1 MVSSDA
7 LLLNRGA
14 IAGPFEGPLVDPRS
28 PAFNDPANLA
38 LWADGPRLAA
48 CFSELVE
55 GLQFSAHKGK
65 AGLHFIELGAKGC
78 TQHHLLALD
87 APGRDLLKGQ
97 MELVAA
103 YADLRGDRGAEILS
117 QTGLPV
123 PFWAAITGLLEHRHK
138 KSLQLLALAFSLANQ
153 VEMRFKQIFAVVRP
167 VELSPQI
174 QPMIATPGHGAYPS
188 GHATEAFIAAHL
200 LSALLRAARKGR
212 KHQAGNEATLVQ
224 LQRQA
229 YRIAVNRTVAGVH
242 YPVDSAVGRVL
253 GTLLGE
259 FMVGRCTGGD
269 LRQREFTGSAYCGP
283 QGSARDFDLADSI
296 DNGQAGSQVGKPFAL
311 PEGPLM
317 AWLWDEALKEWA

>member
-1 MVSSDA
+1 MFADA

-14 IAGPFEGPLVDPRS
+14 IAGPFEGPLIDPRS

-38 LWADGPRLAA
+38 LWAEGPRLAA

-55 GLQFSAHKGK
+55 GLQFSTQKGT
-65 AGLHFIELGAKGC
+65 ASLHFIEAKGK
-78 TQHHLLALD
+78 TYQQRLLLNLD
-87 APGRDLLKGQ
+87 APGRDILKGQ
-97 MELVAA
+97 LELVAA

-138 KSLQLLALAFSLANQ
+138 KTLQLLAMAFALANQ

-174 QPMIATPGHGAYPS
+174 QPMIPTPGHGAYPS
-188 GHATEAFIAAHL
+188 GHATEAFSAATVL
-200 LSALLRAARKGR
+200 NALLRAARPGK
-212 KHQAGNEATLVQ
+212 KHQDGHAATEVQ

-259 FMVGRCTGGD
+259 LMVARCSGAA
-269 LRQREFTGSAYCGP
+269 LKQREFLGSAYTGP
-283 QGSARDFDLADSI
+283 KNAVRDFDLQDNI
-296 DNGQAGSQVGKPFAL
+296 NNGQAGSQHGAAFTL
-311 PEGPLM
+311 PTGPLM
-317 AWLWDEALKEWA
+317 AWLWNEAVKEWQ

>member
-1 MVSSDA
+1 M
-7 LLLNRGA
+7 
-14 IAGPFEGPLVDPRS
+14 
-28 PAFNDPANLA
+28 
-38 LWADGPRLAA
+38 
-48 CFSELVE
+48 VE
-55 GLQFSAHKGK
+55 GLHFSAHKGK
-65 AGLHFIELGAKGC
+65 AGLHFIELGTKGC
-78 TQHHLLALD
+78 TQHKLLDLD
-87 APGRDLLKGQ
+87 APGRDLLKAQ

-117 QTGLPV
+117 QIGLPV

-138 KSLQLLALAFSLANQ
+138 KTLQLLAMAFALANQ

-188 GHATEAFIAAHL
+188 GHATEAFIAATL
-200 LSALLRAARKGR
+200 LNALLRAARPGK
-212 KHQAGNEATLVQ
+212 KHKDGNDATAVQ

-259 FMVGRCTGGD
+259 FLVGRCTGGK
-269 LRQREFTGSAYCGP
+269 LRERAFAGSTYSGP
-283 QGSARDFDLADSI
+283 GGSARDFDLADSI
-296 DNGQAGSQVGKPFAL
+296 DNGQAGSQVGAAFAL

-317 AWLWDEALKEWA
+317 AWLWTEALKEWA

>member
-1 MVSSDA
+1 
-7 LLLNRGA
+7 
-14 IAGPFEGPLVDPRS
+14 
-28 PAFNDPANLA
+28 
-38 LWADGPRLAA
+38 LWADGPRLTA

-55 GLQFSAHKGK
+55 GLQFSTHKGK

-78 TQHHLLALD
+78 TQRHLLELD
-87 APGRDLLKGQ
+87 APGRDILKGQ

-117 QTGLPV
+117 QTGLPM
-123 PFWAAITGLLEHRHK
+123 PFWAAITGILEHRHK
-138 KSLQLLALAFSLANQ
+138 KTLQLLAMAFALANQ

-174 QPMIATPGHGAYPS
+174 QPMIPTPGHGAYPS
-188 GHATEAFIAAHL
+188 GHATEAFIAATVL
-200 LSALLRAARKGR
+200 NALLRAARPGK
-212 KHQAGNEATLVQ
+212 KHQAGHDATNVQ

-259 FMVGRCTGGD
+259 LLVSRCGGASFK
-269 LRQREFTGSAYCGP
+269 QREFLGSQYVGP
-283 QGSARDFDLADSI
+283 KKAALDFDLQDSI
-296 DNGQAGSQVGKPFAL
+296 DVGVAGRQVGSAFEL
-311 PEGPLM
+311 PKGPLM
-317 AWLWDEALKEWA
+317 AWLWTEAQKEWQ